1 MTKIYPA
8 WFVFFFTNITGLAI
22 IIRSSNWLAIWI
34 GFELSLL
41 GFLPIFI
48 INKSSIDRIVKYLL
62 LQSGGSALILT
73 SIVINRLIQSE
84 NLFLLRI
91 LLKIGLFPFFQWV
104 PTIITTLTW
113 FGCFIIAT
121 IQKIGPIII
130 LIKRNNNRFIFLL
143 IRRSLRI
150 LFRGMLGLNQTNL
163 RTLLGY
169 SSVSH
174 TAWISTSLVHSSKL
188 ITTYLIYYFLIRII
202 LFFFLNKKNLNKIN
216 IYYSNND
223 PNIPKII
230 AILIVLAGLPPF
242 SIFFLKLIILT
253 KLSYYTFIASTL
265 ILGTALSSYYYLT
278 FIITNLVKSNKNK
291 NLIWQGIIVL
301 LILHSPLII
310 IL

>member
-1 MTKIYPA
+1 MIKLYPA
-8 WFVFFFTNITGLAI
+8 WFVFSFTNITGLTI
-22 IIRSSNWLAIWI
+22 IIRRPNWLTIWI

-62 LQSGGSALILT
+62 LQSGGSALILA
-73 SIVINRLIQSE
+73 SIIINRAIQSE
-84 NLFLLRI
+84 NIFLLRI

-130 LIKRNNNRFIFLL
+130 LLKKNNNRFMLLL
-143 IRRSLRI
+143 IRRTLRI
-150 LFRGMLGLNQTNL
+150 LIRGMIGLNQTNL

-169 SSVSH
+169 SSISH
-174 TAWISTSLVHSSKL
+174 TAWIATSLVKSSKL
-188 ITTYLIYYFLIRII
+188 ITTYLVYYLLIRII

-223 PNIPKII
+223 PNLPKII
-230 AILIVLAGLPPF
+230 VILIILAGLPPF
-242 SIFFLKLIILT
+242 SIFFLKLAILT
-253 KLSYYTFIASTL
+253 QISCYSLITSIL

-278 FIITNLVKSNKNK
+278 FIITNLIKSNRKK
-291 NLIWQGIIVL
+291 NLLWQGRIIL
-301 LILHSPLII
+301 AISHSPLLI

>member
-188 ITTYLIYYFLIRII
+188 ITTYLIYYFLIRTI